1 MNMLEITTVTS
12 MPGHW
17 PREFHDD
24 MNMSNSLSY
33 PRLNTQ
39 LGRSSLQV
47 PRIVSSASSSSSA
60 DELFFDC
67 PAPNSSND
75 DEASSPSYLVFTPVV
90 STVSEQEPTDW
101 RRYEPPTELMDSQ
114 DNVSEVVRG
123 ILEPSITRLR
133 ARHIEEEE
141 RRAANARRE
150 RPLARVGRASV
161 KPKREVTSSSR
172 RETNLADVIQP
183 VMSGGL
189 DPLQQD
195 SSCMSVGSATSLLS
209 DRSDDSGYAST
220 SSDVNSS
227 SPKSGNKRSFGLA
240 SFFRRKERS
249 LHELHSGATSISTRS
264 VTPLLEETPEAEPTT
279 G

>member
-1 MNMLEITTVTS
+1 MLEMTTVAS

-17 PREFHDD
+17 PREFHDN
-24 MNMSNSLSY
+24 MNMSNSLPY
-33 PRLNTQ
+33 HRLNTQ

-47 PRIVSSASSSSSA
+47 PRIVSSASSSTSG

-67 PAPNSSND
+67 PAPNSNND

-101 RRYEPPTELMDSQ
+101 RRYEPPTELVNSQ
-114 DNVSEVVRG
+114 DDTSDVVRR
-123 ILEPSITRLR
+123 ILKPSIERLQI
-133 ARHIEEEE
+133 RHIKEEE

-161 KPKREVTSSSR
+161 KPKREVTSPSR
-172 RETNLADVIQP
+172 RETNLADVVQP
-183 VMSGGL
+183 VMSGAL

-195 SSCMSVGSATSLLS
+195 SSRLSAGSAISLLS
-209 DRSDDSGYAST
+209 NRSDDSGYASM
-220 SSDVNSS
+220 SSELDSPSS
-227 SPKSGNKRSFGLA
+227 KSGNRRSFGLA
-240 SFFRRKERS
+240 SLFRRKERS
-249 LHELHSGATSISTRS
+249 LHEFHSGASSVSTRF
-264 VTPLLEETPEAEPTT
+264 VTPLPEETLEAEPTT

>member
-1 MNMLEITTVTS
+1 MSRQQNWWTLKMTS
-12 MPGHW
+12 
-17 PREFHDD
+17 
-24 MNMSNSLSY
+24 L
-33 PRLNTQ
+33 RLY
-39 LGRSSLQV
+39 
-47 PRIVSSASSSSSA
+47 
-60 DELFFDC
+60 E
-67 PAPNSSND
+67 
-75 DEASSPSYLVFTPVV
+75 VFLNH
-90 STVSEQEPTDW
+90 Q
-101 RRYEPPTELMDSQ
+101 SQ
-114 DNVSEVVRG
+114 DFGRD
-123 ILEPSITRLR
+123 TLR
-133 ARHIEEEE
+133 KKREELQMHV
-141 RRAANARRE
+141 RE

-161 KPKREVTSSSR
+161 KPRREVTSSSR

-220 SSDVNSS
+220 SSEMDSS

>member
-1 MNMLEITTVTS
+1 MLEMTTVAS

-17 PREFHDD
+17 PREFHDN
-24 MNMSNSLSY
+24 MNMSNSLPY
-33 PRLNTQ
+33 HRLNTQ

-47 PRIVSSASSSSSA
+47 PRIVSSASSSTSR

-67 PAPNSSND
+67 PAPNSNND